1 MSCHTR
7 TGRARIPLRRVRAL
21 DHLDI
26 ARAHSIA
33 IPTGNPVFRTR
44 MAESQFPRRNLRGD
58 IVGVRDTVQRAL
70 RGDVFS

>member
-26 ARAHSIA
+26 TRAHSIA
-33 IPTGNPVFRTR
+33 IPTGNPVFRAR
-44 MAESQFPRRNLRGD
+44 MAEFQLPKRNLRGD